1 MWNPFRSKKKK
12 QLKKALQ
19 NLRNLHEMVGI
30 LDNWARHGL
39 IFWRRKDNIL
49 IIEEPVALLKLAEGR
64 KGFLKFLNQIAVWQS
79 SQLIDEAYET
89 HRIKVETEAV
99 RKAQRKFANLTK
111 ADIMRIRQEARENLP
126 MLPIE
131 QLDYIKEF
139 DIFVVRASAPSAPD
153 ATEESGQ
160 LLALGHYDGEKVEMA
175 MYDDIKLNLQSDR
188 NEQSE
193 K

>member
-30 LDNWARHGL
+30 LDKWARHGL

-49 IIEEPVALLKLAEGR
+49 IIEESVALFKLAEGR

-79 SQLIDEAYET
+79 SQLIDKTYET

-111 ADIMRIRQEARENLP
+111 ADIMRIRQKARENLP

-175 MYDDIKLNLQSDR
+175 MYEDIKLNLQSDR
-188 NEQSE
+188 NEKSE